1 MDSQQVQQ
9 ASDNGWV
16 LIVLAIVSSATFL
29 PQLVKVL
36 GLIIN
41 YFKSKSDKSVQAR
54 QEKTESLEEENRR
67 LRSEKDL
74 DYAKM
79 KSDLDQLRDA
89 YFNMRE
95 ELIEFRGTVKSL
107 DSENTKLK
115 NELVK
120 KETALE
126 HARNEARRWKD
137 KYNQLQNENYKKI
150 ERRNLNENN

>member
-9 ASDNGWV
+9 ASENGWV

-29 PQLVKVL
+29 PQLIKGL
-36 GLIIN
+36 GLFIN

-115 NELVK
+115 NEIVK